1 MPVLTRHHIV
11 DDDGLAAL
19 RSVRRGALVA
29 ERVAPTAPADHT
41 GDATPAPVAPT
52 LFEADH
58 GPFDR
63 YRRSLDVSPAASGWA
78 VTERV
83 DFRLATPLWRPLM
96 NLGARRELL
105 RDRPGDHVPWW
116 APPDRFDA
124 VAARSVSLL
133 CIAALVTGYLG
144 TLIGQT
150 ATFAS
155 DEFAMSDRAQGFL
168 LAGVRIGTVITLV
181 VAILADRTGRRLW
194 LLTSIVIGSAATVV
208 GAVSTGPWTLGI
220 SQSIARG
227 FATAIGVLMGI
238 MAAEVAPRNSR
249 AYVASV
255 LTLCA
260 GLGAGM
266 AVWLLPLADLGLRAW
281 RLLYVLPIV
290 GLPLGWW
297 MARTLTETDRFAA
310 RMASDD
316 TAETDADA
324 MLRSRLV
331 LVAAVAF
338 LTLLFAAPASQFRNE
353 FLRDERG
360 FSGAEVS
367 LFVLMTNTPV
377 GIGVAIAGKLA
388 DRRGRRPVAA
398 FGVAGGALLTVATYA
413 WAGWGMWAASVFA
426 SIIGAMAAPTL
437 GVYQAELF
445 GTGRRGRANG
455 IITLIALAGSALGL
469 LAVGDLSERLGS
481 FAAAFGIVVIAPL
494 VVVALVLTLYPETAH
509 RELEDINPSDRRNP
523 LRE

>member
-1 MPVLTRHHIV
+1 MPVLTRHHLV
-11 DDDGLAAL
+11 DDNGLAML
-19 RSVRRGALVA
+19 RAPRHDVLVA
-29 ERVAPTAPADHT
+29 ERRVASAAGATVA
-41 GDATPAPVAPT
+41 GD
-52 LFEADH
+52 EADTAVETSAFRLAD

-63 YRRSLDVSPAASGWA
+63 YRRDLTVTEAPTGWQ
-78 VTERV
+78 VTERI
-83 DFRLATPLWRPLM
+83 DFRLATPLWRPL
-96 NLGARRELL
+96 LTIGARRELG
-105 RDRPGDHVPWW
+105 RSRPGDHVPWW

-124 VAARSVSLL
+124 VAARTVSLL

-155 DEFAMSDRAQGFL
+155 DEFAMSDSAQGWL

-181 VAILADRTGRRLW
+181 VSVLADRSGRRRW
-194 LLTSIVIGSAATVV
+194 LLASILIGSAATVV
-208 GAVSTGPWTLGI
+208 GAVSTGPWTLGV

-227 FATAIGVLMGI
+227 FATAIAVLMGI

-266 AVWLLPLADLGLRAW
+266 AVWFLPLADLGLRAW
-281 RLLYVLPIV
+281 RILYVVPLI

-297 MARTLTETDRFAA
+297 MARNLTETDRFSAHLDSA
-310 RMASDD
+310 GAPES
-316 TAETDADA
+316 EADA
-324 MLRSRLV
+324 MLRSRLM
-331 LVAAVAF
+331 LVAGVAF

-360 FSGAEVS
+360 FTAAQVS

-398 FGVAGGALLTVATYA
+398 IGVAGGALLTVATYT
-413 WAGWGMWAASVFA
+413 WAGWGMWASSVFA

-455 IITLIALAGSALGL
+455 IITVIALAGSALGL
-469 LAVGDLSERLGS
+469 VIVGELSDQLGS
-481 FAAAFGIVVIAPL
+481 FAAAFGIVVMAPL
-494 VVVALVLTLYPETAH
+494 LVVLLVLTRYPETAH
-509 RELEDINPSDRRNP
+509 RELEDINPGDRR
-523 LRE
+523 